1 MIKNLLKIIVISIFC
16 LVNNLIFGQV
26 TIYQQNFENAGSI
39 PSGWTNEFVSASV
52 SWTFAT
58 GGQSSNPATAH
69 GGTYNARFYSGNYS
83 GDKTKLVTSAINL
96 SGYNSCQLNFWHAQV
111 NWAGDLDTLRVYY
124 KTSLG
129 GAWTLLAT
137 YGAEATTWS
146 LRTINLP
153 VTSSTFYIGFEG
165 HSGWGYGVCIDDVS
179 VTGVMPVG
187 ADTIL
192 VNSANNGLTFNTCN
206 AYIYDNGGP
215 SGDYTN
221 SNNFT
226 ITIASTNGS
235 CVRAILQSYN
245 IEYNYDYLYFYD
257 GPNTTY
263 PLIATR
269 VHGYPFMPNTTINK
283 EGSTYY
289 AQSGYLTIKF
299 TSDGATI
306 ASGFKIKIDCPQ
318 NCIAPSCVNS
328 IPASG
333 YCNTATPMCDFNG
346 YCGGT
351 STAYPADHE
360 ELESTTVNP
369 SGLNIF
375 CAGIEQNSWLSFVA
389 DSTTSVLDV
398 WVRNCSNSLGVQLMV
413 FETDCSYGNFIPKS
427 NCWTPYEVISGQIIA
442 NNLTVGDSYLIMVD
456 GFAGDVCEYTFSAS
470 AGVNVA
476 SAGTDKTICEGEY
489 ASITASGGTNVL
501 WTASP
506 SDPSLSGQESNM
518 SITVSPGQTT
528 TYTAE
533 VWGSNALCSEPAD
546 VVVFVNSASA
556 EFTGLDNAYC
566 SDASSVSLSGN
577 FTSAVFSGTGISG
590 STFSPSSV
598 PPGNTNVTYTYNY
611 SVVTSFT
618 DDFDPSPNAGWTTGW
633 TSIGGT
639 GTQGNSWATGKPLGG
654 RGSSTSGYAD
664 PLVDHSSGNDNK
676 VYGQGLGS
684 GTGDGVGGNFD
695 YSQEWLR
702 SPSINCTGLTNTTL
716 SFWRWANLETNWD
729 EAYVKISTNG
739 STWIDLGEPL
749 YPNDDHWTQ
758 RIIDISQYADNQ
770 STVYIRWETQSD
782 NVTTYSGW
790 NIDDVT
796 ITGVQ
801 SGGSC
806 VSTDVQTTYI
816 NPTLS
821 ATISAG
827 TAITCY
833 GGSNATATVT
843 PSGGTSPY
851 TYIWSNGQTTETAT
865 GLSAG
870 THYVTVNDSYGVCT
884 SVIKNITISQ
894 PSQISLSTSST
905 NATCGNS
912 NGSASISA
920 SGGTGT
926 LSILWSTGEI
936 TATISNKPSGSYS
949 VTVTD
954 ANNCTKSTSVLINN
968 ASGPSASINSP
979 THVNC
984 YGASTGSA
992 TVTVSGGSGTYTY
1005 SWNGSSSTTATAS
1018 NLVAGVYSVTV
1029 SDGSCTAPASVTIT
1043 QPAAPLTVTV
1053 SSQTNVLCFGNST
1066 GAATVS
1072 VTGGTTAYSYLWSV
1086 GGTSAS
1092 KTNLGSGVYTVTV
1105 TDLKSCTAT
1114 QTVTITQPASALSV
1128 SISTGSIACNN
1139 GTTTATAT
1147 VTGGTS
1153 GYLYLWSSNT
1163 GFQTGSTANNLT
1175 AGNYSVSIQD
1185 ANSCTATS
1193 SVTITQP
1200 TAILVSST
1208 VTITDVVCYGQSN
1221 GAIGISPTGGTSPY
1235 TYNWIGPSSYSASIE
1250 DISGIVA
1257 GSYNLT
1263 VTDNNGCKSYN
1274 GFTVAQPNELDV
1286 VLTGSSVSCSGGS
1299 TDINSN
1305 VSGGTSPY
1313 TYLWAGGQTSSSLTN
1328 VSSGTYTLTATD
1340 AYNCKSNS
1348 SITITQPTPL
1358 TVSLSNNDI
1367 SCYGGKTDII
1377 TTVSG
1382 GNTPY
1387 TYNWNSGQTTS
1398 SLINIIAGSYSVTVT
1413 DNSGCTE
1420 TSSITI
1426 TQPTIA
1432 TISYTSTNV
1441 NCFGES
1447 NGSINITVSGGTPS
1461 YTYSWSNGSS
1471 IQNQTGLVANIY
1483 TVTVTDANSCT
1494 YDTSVVISQPAQL
1507 SANVTGTNVTCNGG
1521 TTSASVSV
1529 SGGTNPYTYNWSN
1542 NQYSNTISNISAG
1555 TYTVTVT
1562 DNHNCIVSKTITI
1575 TEPSAIIITPSVSN
1589 SSCGNND
1596 GSASVSVTGGAG
1608 SYSYSWSTGGASNS
1622 ITGLL
1627 SGTYGVT
1634 VTDNASCTATSTL
1647 IVNDDGAPSVTI
1659 GSIVNVNCF
1668 NNSNGSAIATANGG
1682 TAPYTYSWSNGNSTN
1697 SISGV
1702 AGNEYSITV
1711 TDANNC
1717 KANATV
1723 TINEPANLL
1732 ASANT
1737 YNSTCYNSDNGWI
1750 DLTVTGGTQPYSFN
1764 WTNSATTEDITALS
1778 PNTYTVTIIDDNGC
1792 QTTATEST
1800 SEPNQIAINISISNI
1815 TCNGLSDGAINL
1827 TVTGGTSPY
1836 TYFWS
1841 HGSTLEDLTGL
1852 GSGAYAV
1859 TVTDFNNCI
1868 ANSLITI
1875 TKPLSISY
1883 VATTTNVS
1891 CFGGNDGSIS
1901 LNVSGGISPYTYSWN
1916 NGQTNY
1922 VNSNLISG
1930 TYSITVTDYNNC
1942 TSAGT
1947 ITVTQPEVLATTI
1960 TPTNITCNGLTNG
1973 SINITVTGGTTPF
1986 SYYWSN
1992 GATTQNI
1999 SSLSVGSYS
2008 VTVTDNKLC
2017 TSVVSS
2023 NITQPSAL
2031 TNSNT
2036 SQNVSC
2042 YGKSDGS
2049 IDLSV
2054 NGGTTPYTYVWSNGE
2069 TTQDISSIFAN
2080 TYSVSISD
2088 ANNCMSNLSVSVSQP
2103 NSITYSVAKTNITC
2117 YGYSNGAI
2125 DLTVNGGTSPFSYI
2139 WTGGETT
2146 QDISDIASGSY
2157 AVTVTDA
2164 NNCDLTAS
2172 VSISEPAQIV
2182 TSIVGNDVTCNG
2194 LSNGSINLTVSGGLL
2209 PYSYSWN
2216 YGQVSQ
2222 DLFNIDGGTYEVTI
2236 TDSYNCS
2243 KIESYTIYEPG
2254 AIVLSSTSTNVNCY
2268 QGNDGT
2274 ANITVTGG
2282 MPTYTYT
2289 WSNGYAGANA
2299 TKLTAGTFTVT
2310 VTDSNGCEEIISL
2323 TITEPTLL
2331 ATFIATSNVSC
2342 YGFDN
2347 GSAVVNTVGGT
2358 TPYSFIWNNG
2368 NTQSEIFS
2376 LSPGDYT
2383 VIVSDANNCTKQD
2396 SISISQPNAQLLV
2409 EINDYSSVICF
2420 GKSNGYAVADVTG
2433 GTHPYTYIWD
2443 DAANQKDSLANNL
2456 LPGTYQITVTDAN
2469 SCLDTI
2475 ATVTILE
2482 AGEIKYNY
2490 ISNQTSCNG
2499 SKDGSISLSVSGK
2512 EKPYSFTWNTEPV
2525 KKDSIL
2531 KDLAYGTY
2539 IVTISDKYNC
2549 LAIDTITVLKPDNI
2563 CLEIPTCFTPNGD
2576 GVNDKFEI
2584 KYSELY
2590 PDIHVEI
2597 YNRWGIMMFKSDG
2610 YLEMWD
2616 GTFNGKDAT
2625 LSSYVYIIT
2634 LGDGSDPIT
2643 GSVSIVK

>member
-16 LVNNLIFGQV
+16 LANNLIFGQV

-69 GGTYNARFYSGNYS
+69 GGTYNAKFYSGNYS

-111 NWAGDLDTLRVYY
+111 NWVGDLDTLRVYY
-124 KTSLG
+124 KTSVG

-137 YGAEATTWS
+137 YGAEAATWS

-165 HSGWGYGVCIDDVS
+165 HSGYGYGVCIDDVS
-179 VTGVMPVG
+179 VTGVLPVG

-221 SNNFT
+221 SNNYT
-226 ITIASTNGS
+226 ITIASDNGG

-245 IEYNYDYLYFYD
+245 IEYNYDFLYFYD

-263 PLIATR
+263 PQIATR

-333 YCNTATPMCDFNG
+333 NCETATPMCDFNG

-360 ELESTTVNP
+360 ELESTTINP

-375 CAGIEQNSWLSFVA
+375 CAGIEHNSWLSFVA

-398 WVRNCSNSLGVQLMV
+398 WVKNCTNSYGVQLMV
-413 FETDCSYGNFIPKS
+413 FETDCSFGNFIPKS
-427 NCWTPYEVISGQIIA
+427 NCWTPYEVVSGQIVA
-442 NNLTVGDSYLIMVD
+442 NNLTAGDSYLIMVD
-456 GFAGDVCEYTFSAS
+456 GFAGDFCEYTFSAS

-489 ASITASGGTNVL
+489 ASITASGGTSVS

-546 VVVFVNSASA
+546 VVVFVNSAEA

-566 SDASSVSLSGN
+566 SNASAVSLSGN
-577 FTSAVFSGTGISG
+577 FASGVFSGTGVSG
-590 STFSPSSV
+590 TTFNPASALI
-598 PPGNTNVTYTYNY
+598 GNNNVIYTYNY
-611 SVVTSFT
+611 SVVTVFS
-618 DDFDPSPNAGWTTGW
+618 DDFDPSPLAGWVH
-633 TSIGGT
+633 GGT
-639 GTQGNSWATGKPLGG
+639 TTVTDSWAWGKPKGG
-654 RGSSTSGYAD
+654 NGTNTNTNSNPD
-664 PLVDHSSGNDNK
+664 PLIDHSSGNDNN
-676 VYGQGLGS
+676 VYGQGLS
-684 GTGDGVGGNFD
+684 ASTGNGLGGYYN
-695 YSQEWLR
+695 SSSEWLKT
-702 SPSINCTGLTNTTL
+702 PFFNCTNISNTTL
-716 SFWRWANLETNWD
+716 SFWRWANFEPNYD
-729 EAYVKISTNG
+729 PAYVKVSNDNVNWTTVNTG
-739 STWIDLGEPL
+739 DF
-749 YPNDDHWTQ
+749 YPQDDHWVQ
-758 RIIDISQYADNQ
+758 KIYDISQWADGY
-770 STVYIRWETQSD
+770 STVYVRWSD
-782 NVTTYSGW
+782 ANDGSQTYSGW

-806 VSTDVQTTYI
+806 VSTDLQTTYI
-816 NPTLS
+816 NPVLS

-827 TAITCY
+827 TAISCY
-833 GGSNATATVT
+833 GGSNGTATVT
-843 PSGGTSPY
+843 PSGGTAPY
-851 TYIWSNGQTTETAT
+851 TYLWTNGQTTATAT

-870 THYVTVNDSYGVCT
+870 THYVTINDSYGVCA

-894 PSQISLSTSST
+894 PSQITITPSST
-905 NATCGNS
+905 PSTCGNP
-912 NGSASISA
+912 NGSASVSV
-920 SGGTGT
+920 SGGTGA
-926 LSILWSTGEI
+926 LSILWSTGAT
-936 TATISNKPSGSYS
+936 TATISNIPSGSYS

-954 ANNCTKSTSVLINN
+954 ANGCTKTTLVGFSDTG
-968 ASGPSASINSP
+968 APSANINSS
-979 THVNC
+979 TNVNC

-992 TVTVSGGSGTYTY
+992 TVTVSGGSGSYTY
-1005 SWNGSSSTTATAS
+1005 AWSGSSSTTATAS
-1018 NLVAGVYSVTV
+1018 NLTAGTYTVTV
-1029 SDGSCTAPASVTIT
+1029 TDGSCTAPASVTIS
-1043 QPAAPLTVTV
+1043 QPAAPLSVTV

-1066 GAATVS
+1066 GSATVS
-1072 VTGGTTAYSYLWSV
+1072 VTGGTTSYSYSWQG
-1086 GGTSAS
+1086 GGTTAS
-1092 KTNLGSGVYTVTV
+1092 KTNLSAGIYTVTV
-1105 TDLKSCTAT
+1105 TDSKSCQAT

-1128 SISTGSIACNN
+1128 SISTGNIACNG

-1163 GFQTGSTANNLT
+1163 GFQTTSTASNLSVGT
-1175 AGNYSVSIQD
+1175 YSVSIQD

-1193 SVTITQP
+1193 SVTIIQP
-1200 TAILVSST
+1200 TAISVSST

-1221 GAIGISPTGGTSPY
+1221 GAINIAPTGGNQPY
-1235 TYNWIGPSSYSASIE
+1235 TYVWVGPNSYSATTE
-1250 DISGIVA
+1250 DISGTVA

-1263 VTDNNGCKSYN
+1263 VTDANGCKSYN
-1274 GFTVAQPNELDV
+1274 GFTVSQPNQLDV

-1299 TDINSN
+1299 TDINSS

-1313 TYLWAGGQTSSSLTN
+1313 TYLWAGGQTSASLTN

-1340 AYNCKSNS
+1340 ANNCKSNS
-1348 SITITQPTPL
+1348 SITITQPAPL
-1358 TVSLSNNDI
+1358 TVTLSGNNV
-1367 SCYGGKTDII
+1367 SCNGGKTDI
-1377 TTVSG
+1377 TTSVTG
-1382 GNTPY
+1382 GSTPY
-1387 TYNWNSGQTTS
+1387 TYIWNNGQTTS
-1398 SLINIIAGSYSVTVT
+1398 SLNNVTAGTYSVTIQ
-1413 DNSGCTE
+1413 DSFNCSE
-1420 TSSITI
+1420 ISSITI
-1426 TQPTIA
+1426 TQPSLA
-1432 TISYTSTNV
+1432 TISYTSNNV

-1447 NGSINITVSGGTPS
+1447 NGSINISVSGGTPS
-1461 YTYSWSNGSS
+1461 YTFSWSNGSS
-1471 IQNQTGLVANIY
+1471 IQNQTNLIAGTYSIS
-1483 TVTVTDANSCT
+1483 VTDNNSCI
-1494 YDTSVVISQPAQL
+1494 YDTIIIITQPSQL
-1507 SANVTGTNVTCNGG
+1507 TANVTGNNVTCNGG

-1562 DNHNCIVSKTITI
+1562 DNHNCVVSKTITI
-1575 TEPSAIIITPSVSN
+1575 TEPSAIVLTPSVTN
-1589 SSCGNND
+1589 SSCGNSD

-1608 SYSYSWSTGGASNS
+1608 SYSYSWSTGGTLNS

-1659 GSIVNVNCF
+1659 GSIVHVNCF
-1668 NNSNGSAIATANGG
+1668 NNSNGSAIATATGG
-1682 TAPYTYSWSNGNSTN
+1682 TTPYIYSWSNGNSTN

-1702 AGNEYSITV
+1702 AGNEYSITI

-1750 DLTVTGGTQPYSFN
+1750 DLTVTGGTQPYSYS

-1778 PNTYTVTIIDDNGC
+1778 PNAYTVTIIDDNGC
-1792 QTTATEST
+1792 QTTATAIT
-1800 SEPNQIAINISISNI
+1800 SEPNQIAINSSISNI
-1815 TCNGLSDGAINL
+1815 TCNGLSDGTINL
-1827 TVTGGTSPY
+1827 TVTGGSSPY

-1841 HGSTLEDLTGL
+1841 NG
-1852 GSGAYAV
+1852 GASASLSNLSAGTYAV
-1859 TVTDFNNCI
+1859 TINDFNNCQ
-1868 ANSLITI
+1868 NNTSITI
-1875 TKPLSISY
+1875 TQPDLLSYTSISS
-1883 VATTTNVS
+1883 NVS
-1891 CFGGNDGSIS
+1891 CFSGSDGSINLS
-1901 LNVSGGISPYTYSWN
+1901 VSGGTTPYSYSWSPAIS
-1916 NGQTNY
+1916 
-1922 VNSNLISG
+1922 NSSSATGLYEG
-1930 TYSITVTDYNNC
+1930 TYLFTVTDNNNC
-1942 TSAGT
+1942 SNTGTKT
-1947 ITVTQPEVLATTI
+1947 ITQPQILTSSI
-1960 TPTNITCNGLTNG
+1960 TPTNITCNSLSNG
-1973 SINITVTGGTTPF
+1973 SINITVTGGTTPY

-2023 NITQPSAL
+2023 NITQPNAL

-2042 YGKSDGS
+2042 FGKSDGS

-2054 NGGTTPYTYVWSNGE
+2054 NGGTTPYTYIWSNGQ
-2069 TTQDISSIFAN
+2069 TTQDISSISAN
-2080 TYSVSISD
+2080 TYSVTIYD
-2088 ANNCMSNLSVSVSQP
+2088 ANNCISNLSVSVTQP
-2103 NSITYSVAKTNITC
+2103 NSISYSVAKTNITC

-2125 DLTVNGGTSPFSYI
+2125 DLTINGGTSPFSYI

-2194 LSNGSINLTVSGGLL
+2194 LSNGNINLTVSGGLM
-2209 PYSYSWN
+2209 PYYYSWN

-2274 ANITVTGG
+2274 ANINVTGG
-2282 MPTYTYT
+2282 LPAYTFT

-2299 TKLTAGTFTVT
+2299 TKLTSGTYTIT
-2310 VTDSNGCEEIISL
+2310 VTDSNGCEEITSL

-2342 YGFDN
+2342 YGFNN
-2347 GSAVVNTVGGT
+2347 GSAAVNTVGGT

-2368 NTQSEIFS
+2368 NNQSEIFS

-2383 VIVSDANNCTKQD
+2383 VTVSDANNCSKKD
-2396 SISISQPNAQLLV
+2396 SITISQPNAQLLV
-2409 EINDYSSVICF
+2409 EINDYSTVICY
-2420 GKSNGYAVADVTG
+2420 GASNGHAMAVVSG
-2433 GTHPYTYIWD
+2433 GTQPYTYNWD

-2456 LPGTYQITVTDAN
+2456 LPGTYNVTVTDTN

-2475 ATVTILE
+2475 ASVTISE

-2490 ISNQTSCNG
+2490 ISTQTSCNG
-2499 SKDGSISLSVSGK
+2499 SKDGSISVSVSGV
-2512 EKPYSFTWNTEPV
+2512 EKPYKFTWNTNPV
-2525 KKDSIL
+2525 KTDSIITN
-2531 KDLAYGTY
+2531 LAYGTY
-2539 IVTISDKYNC
+2539 ILTISDKYNC
-2549 LAIDTITVLKPDNI
+2549 LAIDTITVLKPDNT

-2616 GTFNGKDAT
+2616 GTYNGKEAT